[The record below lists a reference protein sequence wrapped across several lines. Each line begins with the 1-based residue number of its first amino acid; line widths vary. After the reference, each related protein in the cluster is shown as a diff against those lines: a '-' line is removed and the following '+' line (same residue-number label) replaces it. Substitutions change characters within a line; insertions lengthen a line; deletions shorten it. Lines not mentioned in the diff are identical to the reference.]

1 MAGIETG
8 YSDFRMNNH
17 QPTATLP
24 VSPAVHVSGRPT
36 LRVLGT
42 AISLLEELRVRAE
55 QDLGIKVVFDN
66 NDFLTTQH
74 KAAQEPDSYDIYD
87 QCFHNLDIV
96 WYWRAI
102 QPISIERI
110 TLWDEINDLTKTGRI
125 GPSARLGQGD
135 VPAKK
140 LYVQPNLALGDAPS
154 RLISMLPTTHNFD
167 SFAYRTD
174 VVRSTDNM
182 NTWGALFDERWAGR
196 AALVDEPAIGIFDA
210 ALAAQAAGLMSFAN
224 IGNMTVSE
232 IDQLI
237 DILEEKKKAGF
248 FRTFWRTAE
257 DAARLMIEGETDIQ
271 SMWSTGINILNGQGI
286 PVEQSVPVEGYRAWH
301 GGLCLARGLSGR
313 MLDVAYDYLNW
324 WISGWPG
331 AVVARQGYY
340 ISTPERSRQFMTP
353 AEWDYWYEGLPAS
366 EDLPGPDG
374 SIRIPAGSARSGG
387 SYWQRAN
394 CIAVWNTT
402 MDEHNYLVRRWMQLV
417 G

>member
-1 MAGIETG
+1 M
-8 YSDFRMNNH
+8 SKR
-17 QPTATLP
+17 QPDQTTIAT
-24 VSPAVHVSGRPT
+24 PALHLEGRPR

-55 QDLGIKVVFDN
+55 ADLGIEVVFDN

-102 QPISIERI
+102 QPIEIGRI
-110 TLWDEINDLTKTGRI
+110 ALWDEINDLTKTGHI
-125 GPSARLGQGD
+125 GPNARLGQGD
-135 VPAKK
+135 APVKK
-140 LYVQPNLALGDAPS
+140 LFVQPNLELGDTPS
-154 RLISMLPTTHNFD
+154 STISMLPTTHNFD

-174 VVRSTDNM
+174 VAPNTVSM
-182 NTWGALFDERWAGR
+182 NSWAALLDDRWAGR

-210 ALAAQAAGLMSFAN
+210 ALAAQASGLMSFDN
-224 IGNMTVSE
+224 IGAMTVDE
-232 IDQLI
+232 IDRLI
-237 DILEEKKKAGF
+237 GLLEARKKDGY
-248 FRTFWRTAE
+248 FRAFWRTAE
-257 DAARLMIEGETDIQ
+257 DAARLMVRGETDIQ
-271 SMWSTGINILNGQGI
+271 SMWSTGISILNGQGV
-286 PVEQSVPVEGYRAWH
+286 PVEQAVPAEGYRAWH
-301 GGLCLARGLSGR
+301 GGLCLARHLSGR
-313 MLDVAYDYLNW
+313 MRDVAYEYLNW

-340 ISTPERSRQFMTP
+340 ISTPERSRQFMSV
-353 AEWDYWYEGLPAS
+353 AEWDYWYGGLPAVS
-366 EDLPGPDG
+366 DLPGPDG
-374 SIRIPAGSARSGG
+374 SMRIRAGSVRSGG

-417 G
+417 ER

>member
-1 MAGIETG
+1 M
-8 YSDFRMNNH
+8 SKR
-17 QPTATLP
+17 QPDQTTIAT
-24 VSPAVHVSGRPT
+24 PALHLEGRPR

-55 QDLGIKVVFDN
+55 ADLGIEVVFDN

-102 QPISIERI
+102 QPIEIGRI
-110 TLWDEINDLTKTGRI
+110 ALWDEINDLTKTGHI
-125 GPSARLGQGD
+125 GPNARLGQGD
-135 VPAKK
+135 APVKK
-140 LYVQPNLALGDAPS
+140 LFVQPNLELGDTPS
-154 RLISMLPTTHNFD
+154 STISMLPTTHNFD

-174 VVRSTDNM
+174 VAPNTVSM
-182 NTWGALFDERWAGR
+182 NSWAALLDDRWAGR

-210 ALAAQAAGLMSFAN
+210 ALAAQASGLMSFDN
-224 IGNMTVSE
+224 IGAMTVDE
-232 IDQLI
+232 IDRLI
-237 DILEEKKKAGF
+237 ELLEARKKDGY
-248 FRTFWRTAE
+248 FRAFWRTAE
-257 DAARLMIEGETDIQ
+257 DAARLMVRGETDIQ
-271 SMWSTGINILNGQGI
+271 SMWSTGISILNGQGV
-286 PVEQSVPVEGYRAWH
+286 PVEQAVPAEGYRAWH
-301 GGLCLARGLSGR
+301 GGLCLARHLSGR
-313 MLDVAYDYLNW
+313 MRDVAYEYLNW

-340 ISTPERSRQFMTP
+340 ISTPERSRQFMSV
-353 AEWDYWYEGLPAS
+353 AEWDYWYGGLPAVS
-366 EDLPGPDG
+366 DLPGPDG
-374 SIRIPAGSARSGG
+374 RMRIRAGSVRSGG

-417 G
+417 ER

>member
-1 MAGIETG
+1 
-8 YSDFRMNNH
+8 MNKH
-17 QPTATLP
+17 QTPPQSLAA
-24 VSPAVHVSGRPT
+24 PAVNTAGRPK

-42 AISLLEELRVRAE
+42 AISLLEELREGAE
-55 QDLGIKVVFDN
+55 KDLGIQVVFDN

-102 QPISIERI
+102 QPIDTARI
-110 TLWDEINDLTKTGRI
+110 ALWDEITDLTKTGRI
-125 GPSARLGQGD
+125 GPNARLGQGD
-135 VPAKK
+135 APVKK
-140 LYVQPNLALGDAPS
+140 LFVQPNLELGEAPS
-154 RLISMLPTTHNFD
+154 SRISMLPTTHNFD

-174 VVRSTDNM
+174 MVADVRQVES
-182 NTWGALFDERWAGR
+182 WAALLDPRWHGR

-210 ALAAQAAGLMSFAN
+210 ALAAQAAGLMTFQN
-224 IGNMTVSE
+224 IGNMTVDE
-232 IDQLI
+232 IDRLI
-237 DILEEKKKAGF
+237 DLLEARRKGGF
-248 FRTFWRTAE
+248 FRAFWRTAE
-257 DAARLMIEGETDIQ
+257 DAAELMAENRTDIQ
-271 SMWSTGINILNGQGI
+271 SMWSTGITILNGQGV
-286 PVEQSVPVEGYRAWH
+286 PVEQAVPSEGYRAWH
-301 GGLCLARGLSGR
+301 GGLCLSRGLEGR

-340 ISTPERSRQFMTP
+340 ISTPERSRAFLTA
-353 AEWDYWYEGLPAS
+353 AEWDYWYGGQAAA

-374 SIRIPAGSARSGG
+374 RIRIKAGTSRSGG

-417 G
+417 GRN